1 MADKKRTTIA
11 KRGATSAKHV
21 NASRARKPTRRW
33 VGAALP
39 PEAADF
45 FERYLAL
52 PGDLRAG
59 VLADAAHA
67 LSLAEDRVY
76 LAAAQRAENGEDDR
90 DYA

>member
-1 MADKKRTTIA
+1 MARTSTKTAKIA
-11 KRGATSAKHV
+11 KSA
-21 NASRARKPTRRW
+21 NRARKPARRW

-39 PEAADF
+39 PEAAEF
-45 FERYLAL
+45 FARYLAL

-67 LSLAEDRVY
+67 LSLAEDRVH
-76 LAAAQRAENGEDDR
+76 LAAAQRRESNDTLE